1 MLKSQKKRYVQ
12 WRYKKEGNFAF
23 LFEKYHE
30 KPWDYDLLSGNP
42 NITLR
47 DVLNHPEKPWNWYFI
62 SKNPSITFRDVLN
75 YPKKPWDWNNLSS
88 NPNIT
93 FRDILN
99 HPEKSWDWSGVSAN
113 PNITF
118 RDILNHPKKPW
129 DWWAI
134 SYNKFFYDE
143 TVFKREIK
151 KDIKKR
157 RDNFKS
163 LKLYGDLSF
172 IIEKYIGYR

>member
-1 MLKSQKKRYVQ
+1 MGLVFYF
-12 WRYKKEGNFAF
+12 KESEYYTF
-23 LFEKYHE
+23 
-30 KPWDYDLLSGNP
+30 
-42 NITLR
+42 R
-47 DVLNHPEKPWNWYFI
+47 DVLNHPELPWDWHGVSQNPNITLTDILEHPKNPWNWYFI

-88 NPNIT
+88 
-93 FRDILN
+93 
-99 HPEKSWDWSGVSAN
+99 N

-157 RDNFKS
+157 RDDFKN